1 MNFLKQERE
10 TLEKFLPDLDS
21 KLENIPLLEME
32 SKGSPAIQI
41 FRELGGPGLLIPG
54 EYGGMGVTLLE
65 LIRMQRAIASRS
77 PSLAVAANMHHCT
90 LAAMLEDSLTDE
102 DIAFFSSI
110 AQHNLYLASGFADG
124 RMHASVLFPDLQAE
138 RIVGGVKVN
147 GSKKPCSLSKS
158 MDFLTASILI
168 PSASGEGNLLALAII
183 PAETPGIERRP
194 FWNTWALGGAES
206 DEVILKD
213 VEVPEELIFPL
224 GKPEALGSMLAKTFL
239 WFEVMISASYLG
251 AASALV
257 ERVLVAG
264 KGSAAERMVLAVEVE
279 GAMAALEGI
288 AYQIERG
295 DNDDRAVATALFVR
309 YAVQRAIERVS
320 VQASEL
326 MGGIAFVSSGEI
338 AYLLATSRAIA
349 FHPPSRLSMAS
360 GLDGYLAGE
369 PLVMP

>member
-10 TLEKFLPDLDS
+10 TLEKFLPNLDS

-32 SKGSPAIQI
+32 SQGNPAIQI
-41 FRELGGPGLLIPG
+41 FREWGGTGLLIPR
-54 EYGGMGVTLLE
+54 EYRGMGATLLE
-65 LIRMQRAIASRS
+65 LIRIQRAIACRS
-77 PSLAVAANMHHCT
+77 PSLAIAANMHHCT
-90 LAAMLEDSLTDE
+90 VAAMLEDSLRDE

-110 AQHNLYLASGFADG
+110 AQQNLYIASGFADG

-138 RIVGGVKVN
+138 PILGGVKVN

-158 MDFLTASILI
+158 MDFLTASVLI
-168 PSASGEGNLLALAII
+168 PSPSGDGNLLALAII
-183 PAETPGIERRP
+183 PADTPGIERRP
-194 FWNTWALGGAES
+194 FWNTWALGGSES

-224 GKPEALGSMLAKTFL
+224 GKPEALGSVIAKSFL
-239 WFEVMISASYLG
+239 WFEVVVSASYLG
-251 AASALV
+251 VASALI
-257 ERVLVAG
+257 ERVLVMG
-264 KGSAAERMVLAVEVE
+264 KGSPEERMLLGVEAE

-288 AYQIERG
+288 AYQIEQGYR
-295 DNDDRAVATALFVR
+295 DDRAVAKALFVR
-309 YAVQRAIERVS
+309 YAVQRAIERIS
-320 VQASEL
+320 TLASEL
-326 MGGIAFVSSGEI
+326 LGGIAFVTSGEI